1 MLGEEDLP
9 LYAYAWQPTG
19 WAGRRIKLKKGRR
32 RRRQEPRMRKKNL
45 KKKLRSSNPFQIL
58 VEGPWERVVTILMA
72 LKRELNKS
80 NIHWKVWKYLMLSW
94 TVVDPPSPLI
104 K

>member
-1 MLGEEDLP
+1 MPGVDLP
-9 LYAYAWQPTG
+9 LYEAGEPTG
-19 WAGRRIKLKKGRR
+19 WGGRRINLKQGRR
-32 RRRQEPRMRKKNL
+32 RRRREQRKRKKNL

-72 LKRELNKS
+72 L
-80 NIHWKVWKYLMLSW
+80 MLFW
-94 TVVDPPSPLI
+94 TVADPPSPLI